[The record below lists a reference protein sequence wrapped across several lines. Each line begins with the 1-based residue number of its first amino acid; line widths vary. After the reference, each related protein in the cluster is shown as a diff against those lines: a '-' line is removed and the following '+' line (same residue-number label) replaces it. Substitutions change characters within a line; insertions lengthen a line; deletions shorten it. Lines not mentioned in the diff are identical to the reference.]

1 MTRSHNS
8 SSNHNRN
15 YNRSELET
23 SIEQFTTKSAQNFNG
38 FSDHEKEYIYQNVDN
53 MKNLVATKPLSAL
66 SGLKFPE
73 TGGQIADENF
83 NFEVEVMWNENIDQ
97 MLKNL
102 KKNDL
107 SDKKLQEKITQIQ
120 EILSG
125 IIVLHSWS
133 HRYSEKVKDNISSIL
148 EN

>member
-15 YNRSELET
+15 YNQAELET
-23 SIEQFTTKSAQNFNG
+23 SIEQFATESAKNFNG

-53 MKNLVATKPLSAL
+53 MKNLVATKPFSAL

-73 TGGQIADENF
+73 KGGQIADENF
-83 NFEVEVMWNENIDQ
+83 NFEAEVMWNENIDQ
-97 MLKNL
+97 MLENL

-107 SDKKLQEKITQIQ
+107 SDEEPQEKITQIQ
-120 EILSG
+120 EILSE

-133 HRYSEKVKDNISSIL
+133 NQYSEKVEDKINSIL
-148 EN
+148 KN

>member
-8 SSNHNRN
+8 SSNHNRD
-15 YNRSELET
+15 YNWAELET
-23 SIEQFTTKSAQNFNG
+23 SIEQFATKSAQNFSG

-73 TGGQIADENF
+73 IGGQIADENF
-83 NFEVEVMWNENIDQ
+83 NFAAEVMWNENIDQ
-97 MLKNL
+97 MLKKL
-102 KKNDL
+102 QK
-107 SDKKLQEKITQIQ
+107 DKKLQEKIREIQ
-120 EILSG
+120 EILSRM
-125 IIVLHSWS
+125 IVPHSSS
-133 HRYSEKVKDNISSIL
+133 HRYSKKVNDNINSIL

>member
-15 YNRSELET
+15 YNRAELET
-23 SIEQFTTKSAQNFNG
+23 SIEQFATESAQNFSG

-53 MKNLVATKPLSAL
+53 MKNLVATKPFSAL

-73 TGGQIADENF
+73 KGGQIADENF
-83 NFEVEVMWNENIDQ
+83 NFEAEVMWNENIDQ
-97 MLKNL
+97 MLENL

-107 SDKKLQEKITQIQ
+107 SDEEPQEKITQIQ
-120 EILSG
+120 RILSG
-125 IIVLHSWS
+125 IIVLHSLS
-133 HRYSEKVKDNISSIL
+133 DRYSKKVKDKISSIL

>member
-15 YNRSELET
+15 YNRAELET
-23 SIEQFTTKSAQNFNG
+23 SIEQFATKSAKIFNG

-53 MKNLVATKPLSAL
+53 MKNLVATKPFSVL

-73 TGGQIADENF
+73 KGGQIADENF
-83 NFEVEVMWNENIDQ
+83 NFEAEVMWNENIDQ
-97 MLKNL
+97 MLENL

-107 SDKKLQEKITQIQ
+107 SDEEPQEKITQIQ
-120 EILSG
+120 EILSE
-125 IIVLHSWS
+125 IIVLHSLS
-133 HRYSEKVKDNISSIL
+133 NQYSEKVEDKINSIL
-148 EN
+148 KN

>member
-15 YNRSELET
+15 YNQAELET
-23 SIEQFTTKSAQNFNG
+23 SIEQFATESAKNFNG

-53 MKNLVATKPLSAL
+53 MKNLVATKPFSAL

-73 TGGQIADENF
+73 KGGQIADENF
-83 NFEVEVMWNENIDQ
+83 NFEAEVMWNENIDQ
-97 MLKNL
+97 MLENL

-107 SDKKLQEKITQIQ
+107 SNKELQKKITQIQ

-125 IIVLHSWS
+125 IIVFYSLS
-133 HRYSEKVKDNISSIL
+133 HRYSEKVNNKIKSIL
-148 EN
+148 KN

>member
-15 YNRSELET
+15 YNRAELET
-23 SIEQFTTKSAQNFNG
+23 SIEQFATKSAKIFNG
-38 FSDHEKEYIYQNVDN
+38 FSDREKEYIYQNVDN
-53 MKNLVATKPLSAL
+53 MKNLIAMNPLLTL
-66 SGLKFPE
+66 SWLKFPE

-83 NFEVEVMWNENIDQ
+83 NFEAEVMWNENIDQ
-97 MLKNL
+97 MLENL

-107 SDKKLQEKITQIQ
+107 SDKELQ

-125 IIVLHSWS
+125 IIVFYSWS
-133 HRYSEKVKDNISSIL
+133 HQYSEKVNDNINSIL

>member
-15 YNRSELET
+15 YNRAALET
-23 SIEQFTTKSAQNFNG
+23 SIEQFATESAEIFSG

-53 MKNLVATKPLSAL
+53 MKNLVATKPFSAL

-73 TGGQIADENF
+73 KGGQIADENF
-83 NFEVEVMWNENIDQ
+83 NFEAEVMWNENIDQ
-97 MLKNL
+97 MLENL

-107 SDKKLQEKITQIQ
+107 SDEEPQEKITQIQ
-120 EILSG
+120 RILLRM
-125 IIVLHSWS
+125 IVPHSLS
-133 HRYSEKVKDNISSIL
+133 NQYSEKVKDKISSIL

>member
-8 SSNHNRN
+8 SSNHNRD
-15 YNRSELET
+15 YNRAELKT
-23 SIEQFTTKSAQNFNG
+23 SIEQFATKSAKNFSG

-53 MKNLVATKPLSAL
+53 MKNLVATNPLSAL

-73 TGGQIADENF
+73 IGGQIADENF
-83 NFEVEVMWNENIDQ
+83 NFAAEVMWNENIDQ
-97 MLKNL
+97 MLENL

-107 SDKKLQEKITQIQ
+107 SDEELQ

-125 IIVLHSWS
+125 IIVLYSWS
-133 HRYSEKVKDNISSIL
+133 HLYSEKVKDTIKSIL

>member
-15 YNRSELET
+15 YNRAELET
-23 SIEQFTTKSAQNFNG
+23 SIEQFATKSAQNFNG

-53 MKNLVATKPLSAL
+53 MKNLVATNPLSAL

-73 TGGQIADENF
+73 IGGQIADENF
-83 NFEVEVMWNENIDQ
+83 NFAAEVMWNENIDQ
-97 MLKNL
+97 MLENL

-107 SDKKLQEKITQIQ
+107 SDEKLQEKITEIQ
-120 EILSG
+120 GILSG

-133 HRYSEKVKDNISSIL
+133 DRYSKKVKDKINSIL
-148 EN
+148 

>member
-15 YNRSELET
+15 YNRAELET
-23 SIEQFTTKSAQNFNG
+23 SIEQFATESAEIFSG
-38 FSDHEKEYIYQNVDN
+38 FSDHEKEHIYQNVDN
-53 MKNLVATKPLSAL
+53 MKNLVAMKPLSAL

-83 NFEVEVMWNENIDQ
+83 NFEAEVMWNENIDQ
-97 MLKNL
+97 MLENL

-107 SDKKLQEKITQIQ
+107 SDEEPQEKITQIQ
-120 EILSG
+120 RILSG
-125 IIVLHSWS
+125 IIVFYSSS
-133 HRYSEKVKDNISSIL
+133 HQYSEKVEDKINSIL
-148 EN
+148 KN

>member
-15 YNRSELET
+15 YNRAELET
-23 SIEQFTTKSAQNFNG
+23 SIEQFATESAEIFSG
-38 FSDHEKEYIYQNVDN
+38 FSDREKEYIYQNVDN
-53 MKNLVATKPLSAL
+53 MKNLVAMKPLSAL

-83 NFEVEVMWNENIDQ
+83 NFAAEVMWNENIDQ
-97 MLKNL
+97 MLENL

-107 SDKKLQEKITQIQ
+107 SDEEPQEKITQIQ
-120 EILSG
+120 RILLRM
-125 IIVLHSWS
+125 IVPHSSS
-133 HRYSEKVKDNISSIL
+133 HRYSKKVNNKISSIL
-148 EN
+148 EK

>member
-15 YNRSELET
+15 YNRAELKT
-23 SIEQFTTKSAQNFNG
+23 SIEQFTTKSAQNFSG

-53 MKNLVATKPLSAL
+53 MKNLVATKPFSAL

-73 TGGQIADENF
+73 KGGQIADENF
-83 NFEVEVMWNENIDQ
+83 NFEAEVMWNENIDQ
-97 MLKNL
+97 MLENL

-107 SDKKLQEKITQIQ
+107 SDEEPQEKITQIQ
-120 EILSG
+120 RILLRM
-125 IIVLHSWS
+125 IVPHSLS
-133 HRYSEKVKDNISSIL
+133 NQYSEKVEDKINSIL
-148 EN
+148 

>member
-8 SSNHNRN
+8 SSNHNWD
-15 YNRSELET
+15 YNQAELET
-23 SIEQFTTKSAQNFNG
+23 SIEQFATESAEIFNG
-38 FSDHEKEYIYQNVDN
+38 FSDHEKEHIYQNVDN

-83 NFEVEVMWNENIDQ
+83 NFEAEVMWNENIDQ
-97 MLKNL
+97 MLENL

-107 SDKKLQEKITQIQ
+107 SDKELQ

-125 IIVLHSWS
+125 IIVLHSLS
-133 HRYSEKVKDNISSIL
+133 HQYSEKVSDNIKSIL
-148 EN
+148 

>member
-8 SSNHNRN
+8 SSNHNQD
-15 YNRSELET
+15 YNWAELET
-23 SIEQFTTKSAQNFNG
+23 SIEQFATESAEIFSG

-73 TGGQIADENF
+73 KGRQIADENF
-83 NFEVEVMWNENIDQ
+83 NFEAEVMWNENIDQ
-97 MLKNL
+97 MLENL

-107 SDKKLQEKITQIQ
+107 SDEEPQEKITQIQ

-125 IIVLHSWS
+125 IIVFYSLSNQ
-133 HRYSEKVKDNISSIL
+133 YSEKVEDKINSIL
-148 EN
+148 KN

>member
-15 YNRSELET
+15 YNQAELET
-23 SIEQFTTKSAQNFNG
+23 SIEQFATESAKNFNG

-53 MKNLVATKPLSAL
+53 MKNFVATKPLSAL

-83 NFEVEVMWNENIDQ
+83 NFEAEVMWNENIDQ
-97 MLKNL
+97 MLENL

-107 SDKKLQEKITQIQ
+107 SDEEPQEKITQIQ
-120 EILSG
+120 RILSG
-125 IIVLHSWS
+125 IIVFYALS
-133 HRYSEKVKDNISSIL
+133 HQYSEKVNDKINSIL
-148 EN
+148 KN